1 MPAAIKAILLDMDGV
16 LYHGNRP
23 LAGAI
28 TFMRQIAGIPH
39 CFITNNP
46 IRLPES
52 IAGLLEQQG
61 FARPDT
67 ANIITSGIAAAEQL
81 ARIKPGFRFYAVG
94 APGLHQALSVHGHS
108 DEKNADF
115 VVVGEGAGLDY
126 QSLTTGLNL
135 IIKQGAKLVSTN
147 PDDTVDATIDG
158 NHVVLPGGGSLVA
171 PFIKA
176 TGRQP
181 LTIGKPGPLL
191 YEVAMQK
198 LGVSAEH
205 CLMIGDRPDTD
216 IHGAAQLGMKT
227 ALVRTG
233 RFGVDSIYPAE
244 YAKPDY
250 DAANLTEL
258 AKQLGL

>member
-1 MPAAIKAILLDMDGV
+1 MPAPIKAILLDMDGV
-16 LYHGNRP
+16 LYHGNRA
-23 LAGAI
+23 LDGAI
-28 TFMRQIAGIPH
+28 KFMQHIAGVPH

-46 IRLPES
+46 IRLPGEV
-52 IAGLLEQQG
+52 ADLLEELG
-61 FARPDT
+61 FTRPDT
-67 ANIITSGIAAAEQL
+67 RHIITSGIATARYL
-81 ARIKPGFRFYAVG
+81 ASRKAGFRYFAVG
-94 APGLHQALSVHGHS
+94 AEGLHRALAEVGT
-108 DEKNADF
+108 DDPVNADF

-135 IIKQGAKLVSTN
+135 ILKQGATLISTN
-147 PDDTVDATIDG
+147 PDDTVDATVDG

-181 LTIGKPGPLL
+181 LTIGKPEPLL
-191 YEVAMQK
+191 YQVAMQK
-198 LGVSAEH
+198 LGVTAEN

-216 IHGAAQLGMKT
+216 ILGAARLGMKT

-233 RFGVDSIYPAE
+233 RFARDCIYPAE

-250 DAANLTEL
+250 DVESLAEL
-258 AKQLGL
+258 EKLLEL